1 MKIGALP
8 ALMSCGGCLQPS
20 SRNKPICLCL
30 RDEGPLFF
38 TEYGKGEEDLLCA
51 PAGHAGRE
59 GSGELAVRIWKR
71 DLQNL
76 PILIFYIFF
85 QLNILKKMYDCYII
99 NPTV

>member
-1 MKIGALP
+1 MRRR
-8 ALMSCGGCLQPS
+8 
-20 SRNKPICLCL
+20 SR
-30 RDEGPLFF
+30 
-38 TEYGKGEEDLLCA
+38 
-51 PAGHAGRE
+51 GRE